1 MAWLDFREDTVEF
14 SLSFTSKPPSFFHL
28 AHGEASMF
36 SLAMRELLKDLA
48 VLECTIVVL
57 AVWSYLSIE
66 FLIASLVIIE
76 ELTIDHHSIFLL

>member
-1 MAWLDFREDTVEF
+1 
-14 SLSFTSKPPSFFHL
+14 
-28 AHGEASMF
+28 
-36 SLAMRELLKDLA
+36 MRELLKDLA

-76 ELTIDHHSIFLL
+76 ELTIDHHSTFLL